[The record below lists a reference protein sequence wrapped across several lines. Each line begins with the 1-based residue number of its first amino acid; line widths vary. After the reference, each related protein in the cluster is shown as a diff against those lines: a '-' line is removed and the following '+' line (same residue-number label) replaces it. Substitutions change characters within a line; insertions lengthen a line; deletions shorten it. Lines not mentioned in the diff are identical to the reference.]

1 MFTIRPISANDLD
14 SLMQLLEESGHG
26 LTSLP
31 KDRDFIANK
40 IDDSERS
47 FKFRK
52 IGPRGESYLFVM
64 EESETK
70 KVVGVSGIISKIG
83 GFEAYYFYRVKTEV
97 LSSKMLKK
105 DKEIQT
111 LNIEKVHSGPAEICS
126 LFLAPDF
133 RNAKNGRFL
142 SLSRF
147 LYMAEHPNFFEK
159 TVIAE
164 MRGQVNEEGHSPFW
178 DAVGNK
184 FMDIEFLEADY
195 LSLKSKS
202 FIEEL
207 LPDYPLISNLLPQPA
222 QDVIGEVHEYTKPAR
237 KILEHE
243 GFSYKGLVGI
253 FEPGPILEAKLE
265 DVRAYKESRV
275 ISIAEISKEE
285 LNSETYIICNSGAT
299 EFKASIGNIQL
310 DKDGKAII
318 TEQTANA
325 LELSLESKIRYVSF
339 K

>member
-1 MFTIRPISANDLD
+1 MFIIRPISEQDLD
-14 SLMQLLEESGHG
+14 SLMKLLEESGHG

-31 KDRDFIANK
+31 KDREFIANK

-64 EESETK
+64 EELQTK
-70 KVVGVSGIISKIG
+70 KIIGVSGIISKIG
-83 GFEAYYFYRVKTEV
+83 GFEAYYFYRVQTEI

-126 LFLAPDF
+126 LFLTPKF

-159 TVIAE
+159 SVIAE
-164 MRGQVNEEGHSPFW
+164 MRGQVNEQGRSPFW

-207 LPDYPLISNLLPQPA
+207 LPKYPLISNLLPQDA

-265 DVRAYKESRV
+265 EVRSYKESRV
-275 ISIAEISKEE
+275 IEVAEISKQE
-285 LNSETYIICNSGAT
+285 LDSETYIICNSGAP
-299 EFKASIGNIQL
+299 EFRASIGNISINDDKKAVITDKTAAAL
-310 DKDGKAII
+310 DLKQG
-318 TEQTANA
+318 
-325 LELSLESKIRYVSF
+325 SKIRYVSF